1 MKPEIKSANFNITQ
15 MRMKSILI
23 KVVFFLFSFFFLF
36 SCKNDKNKDKLKTI
50 IPICN
55 QRLFVEKYEVWGGG
69 AYGGDMI
76 SAYLTDSTNFRKYL
90 RTYDNAHEGIAFE
103 CMGKDSILVY
113 KQVLDTT
120 TNKFKIVSTTV
131 YNLLELKEK
140 KAFD

>member
-1 MKPEIKSANFNITQ
+1 MKPEIKLVNFNLIQ
-15 MRMKSILI
+15 IRMNSLLI
-23 KVVFFLFSFFFLF
+23 KVVFFIFSFFFLF
-36 SCKNDKNKDKLKTI
+36 SCRNDRNREKLKVI

-55 QRLFVEKYEVWGGG
+55 QGLFVEKYEVWGGG

-103 CMGKDSILVY
+103 CKGEDSINVY

-120 TNKFKIVSTTV
+120 TNKFKIISTTV
-131 YNLLELKEK
+131 YSLSELRK
-140 KAFD
+140 KKVFD

>member
-1 MKPEIKSANFNITQ
+1 MTIASFLNKGF
-15 MRMKSILI
+15 
-23 KVVFFLFSFFFLF
+23 FFLFSFFFLLG
-36 SCKNDKNKDKLKTI
+36 CRNDKSKDKLKAI

-76 SAYLTDSTNFRKYL
+76 SAYLTDSINFRKYL

-103 CMGKDSILVY
+103 CKGKDSVNVY
-113 KQVLDTT
+113 KQILDTT

-131 YNLLELKEK
+131 YNLIELREK
-140 KAFD
+140 KVFE